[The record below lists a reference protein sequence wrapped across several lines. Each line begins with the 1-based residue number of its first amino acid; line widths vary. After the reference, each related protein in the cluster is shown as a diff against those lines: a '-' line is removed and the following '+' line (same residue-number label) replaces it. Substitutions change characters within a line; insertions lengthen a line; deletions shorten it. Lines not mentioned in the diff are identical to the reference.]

1 MPQVVIEQPNVPPMT
16 LPLSDSTIQFGRAED
31 NDVVLV
37 ADEVSRHHAKMCY
50 HDGRMVLMDL
60 KSMNGT
66 YVNRQRVVERVLSHL
81 DEIWFGSKC
90 RLVYRDD
97 TAFGRRTMP
106 AEQETKRES
115 RLQQDVDKIR
125 AEMDRVGQSLTIIA
139 KRGRTPAAIAETATL
154 PGQVTPPPR
163 DLLAMSRAYRRLA
176 ALYDVLKVMA
186 SDFDLTKRMADVL
199 DKTMTLME
207 AERGFLLLR
216 DEASGELRV
225 SVAREMG
232 QDLEASSPSMG
243 IAGKAAIDGE
253 PVLMASSADDEDL
266 GRRASIIQQRIMS
279 AMAVPLKLEDRTLG
293 SIYIDTRKPGVVF
306 NEEDIELFASL
317 AAPSAMAI
325 DNVRLYEQMLEGEK
339 KRANLSRFLA
349 PAIVDQVLKEDSV
362 LELGGAKQEV
372 TTVFCDIRGFTPI
385 AERMS
390 PDTLVELLNEH
401 FTAMNEIV
409 FRFQGTLDKYL
420 GDGLMAVFGAP
431 LSSGD
436 DAANAVRAAL
446 AFQARNAELNK
457 DRAEDGRPELHL
469 GAGITTGDVV
479 AGCVGSPDRM
489 DFTVIGDHVNTAS
502 RLCDIA
508 EGGQVVVDART
519 HELIGDRAE
528 ARSIG
533 SVKLKGKADAVEAFE
548 VVGMR

>member
-1 MPQVVIEQPNVPPMT
+1 MT
-16 LPLSDSTIQFGRAED
+16 VPLSGDTIQFGRAED

-37 ADEVSRHHAKMCY
+37 ADEVSRHHARMCFR
-50 HDGRMVLMDL
+50 DGRMLLVDQ

-81 DEIWFGSKC
+81 DEVWFGSKC

-97 TAFGRRTMP
+97 TAFGRKTQQP
-106 AEQETKRES
+106 EKETKRES
-115 RLQQDVDKIR
+115 QLAQDVGKIR
-125 AEMDRVGQSLTIIA
+125 AEMDRVGESLTIIA
-139 KRGRTPAAIAETATL
+139 KRGRTPTAVTEAATL

-176 ALYDVLKVMA
+176 ALYDVLNVMA
-186 SDFDLTKRMADVL
+186 SEFDLNRRMSDVL

-216 DEASGELRV
+216 DEPTGELRV

-232 QDLEASSPSMG
+232 QDLAASSPSMG

-253 PVLMASSADDEDL
+253 PVLMGSSAEDEL
-266 GRRASIIQQRIMS
+266 GARASIIQQRIMS
-279 AMAVPLKLEDRTLG
+279 AMAVPLKVEDRTLG
-293 SIYIDTRKPGVVF
+293 SIYIDTRKAGVVF
-306 NEEDIELFASL
+306 SEDDIELFASL
-317 AAPSAMAI
+317 AAPAAMAI

-339 KRANLSRFLA
+339 KRANLSRFLS
-349 PAIVDQVLKEDSV
+349 PAIVDQVLKEDSE
-362 LELGGAKQEV
+362 LELGGTKQEI

-385 AERMS
+385 AERMP
-390 PDTLVELLNEH
+390 PDALVELLNEH

-409 FRFQGTLDKYL
+409 FQYQGTLDKYL

-431 LSSGD
+431 IASGD
-436 DAANAVRAAL
+436 DAENAVRAAL
-446 AFQARNAELNK
+446 AFQSKNAELNQQ
-457 DRAEDGRPELHL
+457 RAEDGRPEIQL

-479 AGCVGSPDRM
+479 AGLMGSPDRM
-489 DFTVIGDHVNTAS
+489 DFTVIGDRVNTAS

-508 EGGQVVVDART
+508 SGGQVVIDART
-519 HELIGDRAE
+519 HELVGDRVE
-528 ARSIG
+528 ARAIG
-533 SVKLKGKADAVEAFE
+533 GVKLKGKADAVEAFE